1 MTEKQME
8 SIANEWG
15 FVKAS
20 DYQTLKNQI
29 RISKRKNI
37 NLIAQDK
44 ELCRLIHSI
53 NGRLMAL
60 KRDPKNM
67 ARPQK
72 KKEVT
77 E

>member
-20 DYQTLKNQI
+20 DYQAMKNKLAFAKAERMEYI
-29 RISKRKNI
+29 ASDEELSA
-37 NLIAQDK
+37 LI
-44 ELCRLIHSI
+44 LSI
-53 NGRLMAL
+53 AGRLMAR
-60 KRDPKNM
+60 KRNPANM

-72 KKEVT
+72 KKLED
-77 E
+77 